1 MILAHGLNRIIELR
15 YLTNT
20 IRFQSKI
27 LNKPLAYSDACYIAL
42 PMSWRLCLLAVLQPQ
57 WTFTTSSYCPC
68 WANPKGRPDNFMLTG
83 LFFYIN
89 HTTMG
94 CWLRY
99 IALKDLT
106 LLRCSQSFKGFLF
119 NLTDSLLG

>member
-68 WANPKGRPDNFMLTG
+68 WANPKGRGCFKSLIQIQAEKQLLYFCYISIQYRG
-83 LFFYIN
+83 LY
-89 HTTMG
+89 
-94 CWLRY
+94 
-99 IALKDLT
+99 
-106 LLRCSQSFKGFLF
+106 
-119 NLTDSLLG
+119 